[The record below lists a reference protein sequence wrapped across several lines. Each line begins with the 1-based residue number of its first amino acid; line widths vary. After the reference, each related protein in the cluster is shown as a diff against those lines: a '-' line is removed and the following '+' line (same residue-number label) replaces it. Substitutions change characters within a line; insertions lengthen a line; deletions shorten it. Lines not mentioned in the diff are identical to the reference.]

1 MMVEALGALGGRLGD
16 EVTGWRKDHDS
27 GVARSG
33 VTEVWRLGEAGRV
46 EEARRG
52 GIGRVRCGEV

>member
-33 VTEVWRLGEAGRV
+33 VTEVWRLGEASRV
-46 EEARRG
+46 EVAR
-52 GIGRVRCGEV
+52 